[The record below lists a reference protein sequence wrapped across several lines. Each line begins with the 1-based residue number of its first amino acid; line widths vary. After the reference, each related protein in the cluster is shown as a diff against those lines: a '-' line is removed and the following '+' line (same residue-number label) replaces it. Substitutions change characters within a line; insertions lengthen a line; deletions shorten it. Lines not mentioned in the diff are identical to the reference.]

1 MDKLQIRGGIALQG
15 EVRISGAKNATLPI
29 LAGALLADGPV
40 SIGNVPHLQDVTTT
54 IELLGRMGVTVTLD
68 ERMRIE
74 VDASS
79 IREYFAPYDL
89 VKTMRAS
96 ILVLGPLLARFGRA
110 DVSLPGGCAIGARP
124 VNIHV
129 AGLQALGASIHIEGG
144 YIRARAD
151 RLRGTRLVL
160 DTVTV
165 TGTENLM
172 MAAALAEGET
182 IIENAAREPEV
193 VDLAMFMN
201 AMGAKITGAGTDRIV
216 IEGVRS
222 LHGVHYDVLPDRI
235 EGGTYLVAGAITS
248 GQVRIKNTRPD
259 HLESVLVK
267 LREAGAR
274 VDSGENWIEVDMR
287 HRRPRAVD
295 VRTAPYP
302 AFPTDMQAQFAA
314 LDAVADGV
322 GTVVE
327 TIFEN
332 RFMHMLEM
340 RRMGAEIR
348 LEGNTAIIHGVRRLT
363 AAPVMATDL
372 RASASLVLAGLVAE
386 GETEIERIYHIDRG
400 YETIEEKLAQLGA
413 RIRRIP
419 QEPPARQGTRGVTAR
434 STLTAGQ

>member
-1 MDKLQIRGGIALQG
+1 VDKLNIVGGQPLEG

-29 LAGALLADGPV
+29 LAGALLAEGPV
-40 SIGNVPHLQDVTTT
+40 TIGNVPHLQDVTTT
-54 IELLGRMGVTVTLD
+54 IELLGRMGVTVTID

-74 VDASS
+74 VDSGT
-79 IREYFAPYDL
+79 IREYFAPYEL

-129 AGLQALGASIHIEGG
+129 AGLQAMGADIHIEGG
-144 YIRARAD
+144 YIRARAA
-151 RLRGTRLVL
+151 RLKGARLVL

-172 MAAALAEGET
+172 MAAALADGET
-182 IIENAAREPEV
+182 VIENAAREPEV
-193 VDLAMFMN
+193 VDLANFLV
-201 AMGAKITGAGTDRIV
+201 AMGAIIAGAGTDRIV
-216 IEGVRS
+216 VQGVRK
-222 LHGVHYDVLPDRI
+222 LCGVNYDVLPDRI
-235 EGGTYLVAGAITS
+235 EAGTYLVAGTITR
-248 GQVRIKNTRPD
+248 GHVRIKNVNPA
-259 HLESVLVK
+259 HLDAVIVK
-267 LREAGAR
+267 LREAGAS
-274 VDSGENWIEVDMR
+274 VAAGDSWVEVDMR
-287 HRRPRAVD
+287 GRRAKAVD

-314 LDAVADGV
+314 LDTVAAGV

-348 LEGNTAIIHGVRRLT
+348 LEGNTAIIHGVERLT

-386 GETEIERIYHIDRG
+386 GQTEIERIYHIDRG

-413 RIRRIP
+413 RIKRVP
-419 QEPPARQGTRGVTAR
+419 N
-434 STLTAGQ
+434 

>member
-1 MDKLQIRGGIALQG
+1 MDKLQIIGGKPLEG

-40 SIGNVPHLQDVTTT
+40 TVANVPHLQDVTTT

-68 ERMRIE
+68 EHMRIE
-74 VDASS
+74 VDAGT
-79 IREYFAPYDL
+79 IREYFAPYEL

-96 ILVLGPLLARFGRA
+96 ILVLGPLVARFGRA

-129 AGLQALGASIHIEGG
+129 AGLQALGADIHIEGG
-144 YIRARAD
+144 YIRARTRG
-151 RLRGTRLVL
+151 RLRGARLLL

-172 MAAALAEGET
+172 MAATLAEGET
-182 IIENAAREPEV
+182 VIENAAREPEV
-193 VDLAMFMN
+193 VDLANFLI
-201 AMGAKITGAGTDRIV
+201 AMGARIAGAGTDRIV
-216 IEGVRS
+216 IQGVER
-222 LHGVHYDVLPDRI
+222 LHGVNYEVLPDRI
-235 EGGTYLVAGAITS
+235 EAGTYLVAGAIT
-248 GQVRIKNTRPD
+248 GGHVRVKNARPD
-259 HLESVLVK
+259 HLDAVLAKLSES
-267 LREAGAR
+267 GAA
-274 VDSGENWIEVDMR
+274 VASGEGWAEVDMR
-287 HRRPRAVD
+287 GRQPRAVD

-314 LDAVADGV
+314 LDTVADGV
-322 GTVVE
+322 GTIVE

-348 LEGNTAIIHGVRRLT
+348 LEGNTAIIHGVPRLN

-386 GETEIERIYHIDRG
+386 GRTDIERIYHIDRG
-400 YETIEEKLAQLGA
+400 YETIEEKLQQLGA
-413 RIRRIP
+413 QIRRVP
-419 QEPPARQGTRGVTAR
+419 N
-434 STLTAGQ
+434 

>member
-1 MDKLQIRGGIALQG
+1 VDKLHITGGIALEG

-40 SIGNVPHLQDVTTT
+40 TIGNVPHLRDVTTT
-54 IELLGRMGVTVTLD
+54 IELLGRMGVTVTID

-74 VDASS
+74 VDSS
-79 IREYFAPYDL
+79 TIREYFAPYDL

-129 AGLQALGASIHIEGG
+129 AGLQAMGA
-144 YIRARAD
+144 D
-151 RLRGTRLVL
+151 
-160 DTVTV
+160 
-165 TGTENLM
+165 NLM
-172 MAAALAEGET
+172 MAAVLADGET
-182 IIENAAREPEV
+182 VIENAAREPEV
-193 VDLAMFMN
+193 IDLANFLI
-201 AMGAKITGAGTDRIV
+201 AMGAKIMGAGTDRIA
-216 IEGVRS
+216 IEGVRQ
-222 LHGVHYDVLPDRI
+222 LYGVHYDVLPDRI
-235 EGGTYLVAGAITS
+235 EAGTYLVAGAITA
-248 GQVRIKNTRPD
+248 GHVRVKNAKPQ
-259 HLESVLVK
+259 HLDAVMVK
-267 LREAGAR
+267 LREAGAT
-274 VDSGENWIEVDMR
+274 VTSGDTWVEVDMR
-287 HRRPRAVD
+287 GRRPRAVD

-314 LDAVADGV
+314 LDTVADGV

-348 LEGNTAIIHGVRRLT
+348 LEGNTAIIHGINHLT

-386 GETEIERIYHIDRG
+386 GRTEIERIYHIDRG

-413 RIRRIP
+413 RIKRVP
-419 QEPPARQGTRGVTAR
+419 N
-434 STLTAGQ
+434 